1 MKHESDVFG
10 IFKKW
15 KAQVEN
21 QTGRKI
27 KYLRTDNGLE
37 YRDKEF
43 IRFCELEDITR
54 HFTVKRTP
62 QQNGVAERMNRTL
75 VERAKCM
82 RLNVGLPKVFWAE
95 TIDTT
100 SFIINRSSSS
110 AIDFKIPEEVSSGR
124 PVDYSS
130 LKIFGCSAYV
140 HMQSGERSKLD
151 SKLRKCVFLGFEKGV
166 KGYRFWD
173 PISKK
178 TVTSR
183 DVIFDEA
190 FMLK

>member
-21 QTGRKI
+21 QIGRKI

-43 IRFCELEDITR
+43 IRFCELEDITH

-110 AIDFKIPEEVSSGR
+110 AIDFKIPERFGQ
-124 PVDYSS
+124 VDQ
-130 LKIFGCSAYV
+130 LIIRV
-140 HMQSGERSKLD
+140 
-151 SKLRKCVFLGFEKGV
+151 
-166 KGYRFWD
+166 
-173 PISKK
+173 
-178 TVTSR
+178 
-183 DVIFDEA
+183 
-190 FMLK
+190 